1 MPENTLRYAMFCDDV
16 TTMAPFL
23 SQEIRKQVIVLR
35 YEQRMTAQEI
45 ADIVGCNERTVYNI
59 LRLYRDFGQVNN
71 PFTSRKGHPRTLG
84 QGDLTYITSV
94 LDANP
99 SLYLDELQE
108 KLLMS
113 RCPLQHSHVPF
124 VGWL

>member
-1 MPENTLRYAMFCDDV
+1 MTFQLLAQHVFVDVCTPENTLRYVLWRRRDNYDSLV
-16 TTMAPFL
+16 L

-35 YEQRMTAQEI
+35 YEQRRTAQEI

-59 LRLYRDFGQVNN
+59 LRLYRDFGQVND
-71 PFTSRKGHPRTLG
+71 PFASRSKGRPRTLG

-99 SLYLDELQE
+99 SLYLNE
-108 KLLMS
+108 
-113 RCPLQHSHVPF
+113 
-124 VGWL
+124 